1 MLLITYDSSAQKIER
16 VQSNLVSVQD
26 QIVAHIAEA
35 EMALRR
41 GNLDAQRKIAAFSQL
56 SRILQLAADKVNSNR
71 RDDGLL
77 LWAKNRTT

>member
-1 MLLITYDSSAQKIER
+1 VLLITYDSSAQKIER